1 MNSSQF
7 NARNAS
13 ASQIAKSFV
22 VPEYFS
28 EVTSFR
34 NVVLVG
40 PRGIGKTTLL
50 KAITAPGLLG
60 LHRRPDL
67 AEVLSGMD
75 FEYLPIYIP
84 AESIWKGT
92 ANLVKQ
98 TFSQDAD
105 QKLIL
110 GGLFTDH
117 CLYQLISAF
126 EEAAILQTSLN
137 QGEKFP
143 WAIAV
148 SDDQEAK
155 IASHCSELW
164 ELPKPQKSFLGVK
177 LQLLKRA
184 NLYRA
189 SIAHHVNPKA
199 LEEVREI
206 GHLDFLVMLK
216 GFMDIASKFAGVNR
230 WTISFDEMEIAP
242 KSILSHLYENLR
254 SFDQR
259 AALKF
264 SLFPFVDFY
273 EEKGGFIPNPSSPIH
288 GQDFHPVIL
297 SNKFSNP
304 DYTFAKKLIQS
315 ECEARG
321 QSYGEFK
328 SYLNKSSAIYANTRK
343 FSDNGF
349 ERQPDKIYQCS
360 MSKGDTGF
368 KKYMQTKGIVSP
380 EDVLSVSGEAR
391 RANVI
396 RKVFPIAE
404 IRSYYL
410 SKPLKRRASNGSRTV
425 RRVSAKGYGYYH
437 GFDQFLNLTEGNPRA
452 IKYYLNELL
461 SDMDAQ
467 KESRIAQNAA
477 IPRNVDRF
485 RALIASQT
493 VPSVD
498 VGGATSSA
506 LKVVDALGHALAES
520 LLGTDFQPE
529 PALSYEL
536 KNVKPE
542 IREALISAINSG
554 ALVVEQNA
562 SGKKLLFELEG
573 CRVRL
578 SHRLSPYYK
587 LPTISGQSRV
597 LSGLPETK
605 ESYDHQ
611 PDLLAWADA
620 DG

>member
-1 MNSSQF
+1 MKSSQF

-13 ASQIAKSFV
+13 ASQIAETFV

-67 AEVLSGMD
+67 KEVLSEMD

-92 ANLVKQ
+92 AGLVKK
-98 TFSQDAD
+98 TFSQNAD
-105 QKLIL
+105 QELIL

-126 EEAAILQTSLN
+126 EESATLHASLHLK
-137 QGEKFP
+137 EKYP
-143 WAIAV
+143 WVIKL

-155 IASHCSELW
+155 IASHCCELW
-164 ELPKPQKSFLGVK
+164 ELPKTQKSFLGVK

-184 NLYRA
+184 NLYRS
-189 SIAHHVNPKA
+189 SIAHHVNPKS

-216 GFMDIASKFAGVNR
+216 GFMDIASKFAGVRR

-242 KSILSHLYENLR
+242 KPILSHLYENLR

-273 EEKGGFIPNPSSPIH
+273 EERGGFIPNPSSPTH
-288 GQDFHPVIL
+288 GQDYHPVIL
-297 SNKFSNP
+297 SSKFSNP
-304 DYTFAKKLIQS
+304 DYTFAKRLIQS
-315 ECEARG
+315 ECESRG
-321 QSYGEFK
+321 QSYGEFR
-328 SYLNKSSAIYANTRK
+328 SYLNKSSSIYAGTRK
-343 FSDNGF
+343 FTDSGF
-349 ERQPDKIYQCS
+349 ERQPEKIYQCS
-360 MSKGDTGF
+360 MSRGDSGF
-368 KKYMQTKGIVSP
+368 KKYMQTKDINN
-380 EDVLSVSGEAR
+380 ENDVLKVSGEAR
-391 RANVI
+391 RAQII

-404 IRSYYL
+404 VRSYYL
-410 SKPLKRRASNGSRTV
+410 SKPLKRPTHSNYKTV
-425 RRVSAKGYGYYH
+425 RRVSTKGYGYYH
-437 GFDQFLNLTEGNPRA
+437 GFDQLLNLTEGNPRA

-461 SDMDAQ
+461 SDMEAQ
-467 KESRIAQNAA
+467 KESSAAQNAA

-485 RALIASQT
+485 RALVASQT
-493 VPSVD
+493 TPNAG
-498 VGGATSSA
+498 VGETTTSA
-506 LKVVDALGHALAES
+506 LRVVDALGRALAEGV
-520 LLGTDFQPE
+520 LGRDFPPE

-536 KNVKPE
+536 KNVRPE
-542 IREALISAINSG
+542 IREAYISAINSG
-554 ALVVEQNA
+554 ALVVEQNT
-562 SGKKLLFELEG
+562 SGKKLLFDLEG
-573 CRVRL
+573 CRIRL
-578 SHRLSPYYK
+578 SHRLAPYYK
-587 LPTISGQSRV
+587 LPTISGHSRI
-597 LSGLPETK
+597 LSGLPKTK
-605 ESYDHQ
+605 ESYALQ
-611 PDLLAWADA
+611 PDLLAWGDV
-620 DG
+620 DD